1 MANFKIAYKRTS
13 VFEGGYV
20 NDPDD
25 NGGETY
31 CGIARKFHS
40 TWKGWII
47 IDFQKKKDDFPKNL
61 SNREIELKKLE
72 GDFYKENFWD
82 KIWGDK
88 INNQKVANDMYDT
101 AVNMGIASAIR
112 IAQQVIGMTITGKWS
127 DELKYNLMQYGKEE

>member
-1 MANFKIAYKRTS
+1 MADFKIAYQRTS
-13 VFEGGYV
+13 AFEGGYV

-40 TWKGWII
+40 TWQGWII
-47 IDFQKKKDDFPKNL
+47 IDFQKKKSDFPKNL
-61 SNREIELKKLE
+61 KDREAELKKLE
-72 GDFYKENFWD
+72 GEFYKENFWD

-101 AVNMGIASAIR
+101 AVNMGVSTSIR
-112 IAQQVIGMTITGKWS
+112 LSQKQFSLPQTGQINIELLRKLNSVI
-127 DELKYNLMQYGKEE
+127 